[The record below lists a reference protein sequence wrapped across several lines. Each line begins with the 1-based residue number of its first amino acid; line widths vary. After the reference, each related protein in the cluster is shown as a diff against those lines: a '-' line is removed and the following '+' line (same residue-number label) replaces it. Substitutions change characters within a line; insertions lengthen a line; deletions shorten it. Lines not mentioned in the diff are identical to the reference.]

1 MGARPE
7 RALSDATSA
16 PSTQRVS
23 RVLVVDDLPAN
34 LLAMEA
40 LVQDLGYEPVLANS
54 GSEALKRLLEQD
66 VACVL
71 LDLRMP
77 GIDGL
82 ETAALIRKR
91 EIHKDLPILFVT
103 SGEPTIE
110 EQSLGYTLG
119 AVDFVRRPLASDILK
134 SKIRALVRLYDRQ
147 PKEDGLKQ
155 EQEIE
160 DRVRKRTSAL
170 QETIEELRSFNHTLA
185 HDLKGPLRAMVVFS
199 ELIKQDYAGKTL
211 NGPGLEYLDKIR
223 DVGLRMESMI
233 QDLLLYAR
241 VSSADAAVE
250 TVDPNGLLQDVLIE
264 MESDLA
270 AAGAL
275 VERGELPS
283 PLRANPLFLRQ
294 VLSNLL
300 YNAIKFVDP
309 GVKPRILVGAERR
322 GDFIRV
328 WVRDNGVGVA
338 PEHHAKIFR
347 IFERCDPSDKY
358 PGTGIGLAI
367 VQRAVERMGG
377 RVGVE
382 SEPGKGSLFWFEL
395 RSHAAPR

>member
-1 MGARPE
+1 MGARRE

-40 LVQDLGYEPVLANS
+40 LIQELGFEPVLANS
-54 GSEALKRLLEQD
+54 GSEALKRLLDQD

-110 EQSLGYTLG
+110 ELSLGYSLG
-119 AVDFVRRPLASDILK
+119 AVDFVHRPLASDILK

-147 PKEDGLKQ
+147 PKEDGLSH
-155 EQEIE
+155 ELEIE

-170 QETIEELRSFNHTLA
+170 QATIEELRSFNHTLA

-283 PLRANPLFLRQ
+283 TLRANPLFLRQ

-300 YNAIKFVDP
+300 YNAIKFVDA
-309 GVKPRILVGAERR
+309 GVKPRIRVGAERR
-322 GDFIRV
+322 GDFVRV
-328 WVRDNGVGVA
+328 WVRDNGVGIA
-338 PEHHAKIFR
+338 PEHHANIFK
-347 IFERCDPSDKY
+347 IFERFDPSDKY

-395 RSHAAPR
+395 RSREAPR